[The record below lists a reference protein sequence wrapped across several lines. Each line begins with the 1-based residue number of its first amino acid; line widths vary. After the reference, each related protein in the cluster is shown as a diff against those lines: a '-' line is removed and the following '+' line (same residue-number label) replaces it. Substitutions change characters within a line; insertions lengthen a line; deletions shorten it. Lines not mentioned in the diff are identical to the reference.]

1 MVNRTQ
7 SIEVVLT
14 FRIILSE
21 EVKILLILFIPNSEI
36 NSKCLVLR
44 NHFFVVEL
52 EVIKTSRY

>member
-7 SIEVVLT
+7 SIDVVLT

-44 NHFFVVEL
+44 NHFFCRG
-52 EVIKTSRY
+52 IRSY